1 MNITIP
7 DDIWADL
14 EEGTEALLQEWHVRE
29 GDTVTKGQVLGV
41 AELVKS
47 SIEILAPA
55 DGRVTS
61 LMPAQETF
69 ARGAALG
76 RIET

>member
-1 MNITIP
+1 MNIMLP

-29 GDTVTKGQVLGV
+29 GDMVTKGQVLGV

-47 SIEILAPA
+47 SIDIQAPD
-55 DGRVTS
+55 DGRIKS

-69 ARGAALG
+69 PRGAVLG
-76 RIET
+76 TIGT

>member
-1 MNITIP
+1 MNITLP

-29 GDTVTKGQVLGV
+29 GDTVTRGQVLGV

-47 SIEILAPA
+47 SIDIQAPA
-55 DGRVTS
+55 DGRIMT

-69 ARGAALG
+69 ARGAVLG
-76 RIET
+76 TIGA